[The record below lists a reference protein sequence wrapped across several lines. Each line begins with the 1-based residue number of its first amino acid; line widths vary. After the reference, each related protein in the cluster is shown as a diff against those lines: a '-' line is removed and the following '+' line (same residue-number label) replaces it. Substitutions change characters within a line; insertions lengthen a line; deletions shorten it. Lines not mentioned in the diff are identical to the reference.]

1 MRLSNPFMVG
11 AGNFFFRYRAYMFP
25 LIFIAMLFVFRPQV
39 IVNETFSC
47 WLTWLGLAVTLL
59 GEGLRFFTIGFDYIE
74 RGGKDGK
81 VNASRLV
88 TGGIYNHVRNPMYLG
103 NILIAIGIGLYGG
116 APLAFV
122 TVLPFFV
129 FFYYAIMA
137 TEEKFLHGKFG
148 EEYEAF
154 CRRTH
159 RLWPSFANLG
169 QTLSGFSFHWWRAL
183 IKDSGTAFWTFVAL
197 ALIPLWRE
205 YFLHGAT
212 VGESAYTPWA
222 AGIVAALLPCYIWLR
237 ILKKNGK
244 IDISS

>member
-1 MRLSNPFMVG
+1 
-11 AGNFFFRYRAYMFP
+11 MFP
-25 LIFIAMLFVFRPQV
+25 VIFIAMLFVFRPQV
-39 IVNETFSC
+39 IISETVYNG
-47 WLTWLGLAVTLL
+47 LVWLGLVVTLL

-74 RGGKDGK
+74 RGGKGGK

-116 APLAFV
+116 VALAFV

-148 EEYEAF
+148 ADYEAF
-154 CRRTH
+154 CRRTN
-159 RLWPSFANLG
+159 RLLPSFVNLG
-169 QTLSGFSFHWWRAL
+169 QTLSGFNFHWWRAA

-205 YFLHGAT
+205 CFLHGTTLA
-212 VGESAYTPWA
+212 ESAYAPYA
-222 AGIVAALLPCYIWLR
+222 AGIVIVLLPLYIGLR
-237 ILKKNGK
+237 ILKKKGA

>member
-1 MRLSNPFMVG
+1 MRLSNSFMVG

-25 LIFIAMLFVFRPQV
+25 VIFIVMLFVFRPQV
-39 IVNETFSC
+39 IINEPVHD
-47 WLTWLGLAVTLL
+47 WVIRLGLGVTLL

-74 RGGKDGK
+74 RGGKGGK
-81 VNASRLV
+81 VYASRLV

-103 NILIAIGIGLYGG
+103 NILIAVGIGLYGG

-137 TEEKFLHGKFG
+137 TEEKFLYGKFG
-148 EEYEAF
+148 KEYEAF
-154 CRRTH
+154 CRRTR
-159 RLWPSFANLG
+159 RLCPSFVNIG

-205 YFLHGAT
+205 YFLHGTT
-212 VGESAYTPWA
+212 VGESVYAPYA
-222 AGIVAALLPCYIWLR
+222 AGIVAVLLPMYLGLR
-237 ILKKNGK
+237 ILKKKGS